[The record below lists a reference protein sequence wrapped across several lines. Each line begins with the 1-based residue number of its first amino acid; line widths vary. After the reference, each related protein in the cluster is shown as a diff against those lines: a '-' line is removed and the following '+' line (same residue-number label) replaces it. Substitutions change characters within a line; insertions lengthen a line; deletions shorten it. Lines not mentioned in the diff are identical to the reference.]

1 MRNGLLILMAAIHLL
16 GNTELAE
23 LLKIPR
29 LISHYQQ
36 HRCSDS
42 NVSFL
47 DFIVMHYVNGDD
59 GTSADNRED
68 EQLPCHNIKQQHSF
82 AQTLSPT
89 LRLYD
94 INMNNPV
101 QLNVFGAKQQEG
113 FLSGHVALILQPP
126 RV

>member
-1 MRNGLLILMAAIHLL
+1 MAAIHLL
-16 GNTELAE
+16 GNTELGE

-36 HRCSDS
+36 HRCSVS

-47 DFIVMHYVNGDD
+47 DFLVMHYVNDDD

-82 AQTLSPT
+82 AQTLFPAS
-89 LRLYD
+89 RLYD
-94 INMNNPV
+94 II
-101 QLNVFGAKQQEG
+101 LNYQFQPNIFCAKQQEG
-113 FLSGHVALILQPP
+113 FLSGNVSLILHPP
-126 RV
+126 WV

>member
-1 MRNGLLILMAAIHLL
+1 MRNCLLILIAATHLL
-16 GNTELAE
+16 GNTELGE

-36 HRCSDS
+36 HRCNDS
-42 NVSFL
+42 SVGFI

-68 EQLPCHNIKQQHSF
+68 EQLPCHNSKQQHSF

-89 LRLYD
+89 SRLYD
-94 INMNNPV
+94 INLNHQV
-101 QLNVFGAKQQEG
+101 QPTVFGAKQQEG
-113 FLSGHVALILQPP
+113 FLSGHVSLILQPP

>member
-1 MRNGLLILMAAIHLL
+1 MAAIHLL
-16 GNTELAE
+16 GNTELGE
-23 LLKIPR
+23 LLKIPS

-36 HRCSDS
+36 HRYSDS
-42 NVSFL
+42 NVGFI

-82 AQTLSPT
+82 AQTLSPAS
-89 LRLYD
+89 RLYD
-94 INMNNPV
+94 IT
-101 QLNVFGAKQQEG
+101 LNYQFKPNIFCAKQQEG
-113 FLSGHVALILQPP
+113 FLSGHVSLILQPP